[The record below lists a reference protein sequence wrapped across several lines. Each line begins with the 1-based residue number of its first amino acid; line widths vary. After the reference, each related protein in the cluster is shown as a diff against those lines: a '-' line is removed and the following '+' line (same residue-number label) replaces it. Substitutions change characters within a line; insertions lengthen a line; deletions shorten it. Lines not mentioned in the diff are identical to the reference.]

1 MPEEQ
6 SVHAARRES
15 EREISPGHRAQLP
28 VQQPC
33 AHMHLH
39 CMHARAHIRSRILLP
54 PSLSPSFSRR
64 TVYALDI
71 SLSLSLSSLAS
82 PPGFS
87 VRSLS
92 RDSLSRCGGGGG
104 AGRPIDRSARTA
116 NSPALV
122 KTRGGAPLAAQS
134 ASDRRQCRVVVR

>member
-71 SLSLSLSSLAS
+71 SLSLSLLLGVAARLFRALAIS
-82 PPGFS
+82 RLALP
-87 VRSLS
+87 VR
-92 RDSLSRCGGGGG
+92 RWRRCGPPYRQERAHRQLAG
-104 AGRPIDRSARTA
+104 ARKDARRRAASRSVCVRP
-116 NSPALV
+116 
-122 KTRGGAPLAAQS
+122 
-134 ASDRRQCRVVVR
+134 